1 MKIHLLGFSL
11 LMFSQISFAQ
21 ITINSASIP
30 VAGDTIRYSNGQ
42 ITAAI
47 DPIPTGANFNWDF
60 SFLNPISQDIDTFR
74 TVTSTGATYAL
85 FFADVSFNSN
95 RSNQAKRGTLGVPNA
110 PIGGGVSISDVLA
123 FYYKSNAF
131 YQQTGYGATINGIG
145 VPVSFNNKDVLY
157 RFPMNFGDTDTS
169 PSDFSINIPNLGYYG
184 HEQVRVSEVDGWGS
198 LTTPF
203 GTFNALRIKSTITGS
218 DTLFLDTLGF
228 GFSFPV
234 NSIEYKWLGTAKNIP
249 LLQIVA
255 TSGPFG
261 GAPQISS
268 VTYRD
273 SVRTLTGLPDVALSI
288 GNMSLFPNPATDW
301 VTLSVNSVVEGDA
314 MVQLYA
320 PDGRLVATPWIGS
333 LFAGDNII
341 SINLEKNKPANGMYF
356 LELNC
361 EGKRAKS
368 RILIAD

>member
-1 MKIHLLGFSL
+1 MKKHLLGFSL
-11 LMFSQISFAQ
+11 LLVHQLGFAQ
-21 ITINSASIP
+21 ITINTASIP
-30 VAGDTIRYSNGQ
+30 VAGDTFRYSNAQ

-74 TVTSTGATYAL
+74 TVTSTGTTYAL

-95 RSNQAKRGTLGVPNA
+95 RSNQATRGNLGVPNA

-123 FYYKSNAF
+123 FYYKSNTL

-145 VPVSFNNKDVLY
+145 VPVGFNNKDVLY

-169 PSDFSINIPNLGYYG
+169 ASDFNINIPNLGYYG

-203 GTFNALRIKSTITGS
+203 GTFNTLRIKSTITGS

-234 NSIEYKWLGTAKNIP
+234 NSIEYKWLGTTKSIP

-255 TSGPFG
+255 SSGPFG
-261 GAPQISS
+261 GAPQVSS
-268 VTYRD
+268 VIFRD
-273 SVRTLTGLPDVALSI
+273 SVRTLTSLPESVLSL
-288 GNMSLFPNPATDW
+288 GNMSVFPNPVSDW
-301 VTLSVNSVVEGDA
+301 VTLSVNSIVDGNATVT
-314 MVQLYA
+314 LYA
-320 PDGRLVATPWIGS
+320 PDGRVVSNVWNGS
-333 LFAGDNII
+333 LYAGDNII
-341 SINLEKNKPANGMYF
+341 SINLSTQKPANGIYF

-361 EGKRAKS
+361 GGKTSKTR
-368 RILIAD
+368 LMIAD